1 MTKLYHLIGF
11 HCVNI
16 ILQKYLIGKIL
27 GGSDK
32 DDKKGESKSDEDDPV
47 EVSDEKPGSDE
58 EGGNRRKRK
67 KRDVN
72 DESDSESTMED
83 SDLQQV

>member
-1 MTKLYHLIGF
+1 
-11 HCVNI
+11 
-16 ILQKYLIGKIL
+16 
-27 GGSDK
+27 
-32 DDKKGESKSDEDDPV
+32 V

-83 SDLQQV
+83 SDLQQVLFEFKVTKTPKNLKVLLN

>member
-1 MTKLYHLIGF
+1 M
-11 HCVNI
+11 
-16 ILQKYLIGKIL
+16 
-27 GGSDK
+27 
-32 DDKKGESKSDEDDPV
+32 